1 MRKQKQIQSLHQ
13 IIMKKNDDIKQLGE
27 AVEALQRQLK
37 KVSIENDKLKSDIKE
52 HMERERLLLYLADK
66 AIYDPDPH
74 IIRKANQVVRVM
86 KFEERFK
93 NVIGGR
99 HE

>member
-74 IIRKANQVVRVM
+74 IIRKATQVVRVM
-86 KFEERFK
+86 KFEEQFK
-93 NVIGGR
+93 NVIGNR